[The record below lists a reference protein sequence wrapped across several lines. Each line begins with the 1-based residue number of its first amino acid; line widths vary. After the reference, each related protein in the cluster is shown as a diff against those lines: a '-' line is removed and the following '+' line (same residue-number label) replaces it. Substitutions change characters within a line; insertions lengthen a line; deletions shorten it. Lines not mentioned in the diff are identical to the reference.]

1 MSPLPGQISTG
12 NVTLCQS
19 VTEKEPSRKP
29 SVMELLIAVLRHGF
43 MVVAALTKALP
54 IALIPKQLCIPSVWD
69 DVVNHG
75 CFHQAS
81 LLHASDAE
89 GMCFQE
95 TYPCFLPPAI
105 VSPDGCAGSV
115 GGVQL
120 CVSLTVHP
128 VRQLRASGMLTWF
141 HRFPRHGDI

>member
-115 GGVQL
+115 GVPH
-120 CVSLTVHP
+120 STSRP
-128 VRQLRASGMLTWF
+128 SASGIRDAYMVSSVSSAW
-141 HRFPRHGDI
+141 RHHFFTPP